1 VARSCRPGEWQ
12 SSQIGGSVIRPTL
25 ACSLVFGGDAAI
37 LTKTPTHSQP
47 HAQLVAFRF
56 VNNDCVLDLML
67 QQLRQLPRLAFELGL
82 VV

>member
-37 LTKTPTHSQP
+37 LTKTPTHSQ
-47 HAQLVAFRF
+47 LVAFRF

-67 QQLRQLPRLAFELGL
+67 QQLRQLPCLAFELGL